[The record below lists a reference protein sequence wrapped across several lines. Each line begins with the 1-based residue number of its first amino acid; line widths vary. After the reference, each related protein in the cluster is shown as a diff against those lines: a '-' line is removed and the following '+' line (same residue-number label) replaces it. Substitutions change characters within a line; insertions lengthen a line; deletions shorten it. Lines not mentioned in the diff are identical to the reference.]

1 MTGQILLTEDLS
13 PDEAQLVE
21 SIVNG
26 KDHYLSGIMMTA
38 EVENGNGR
46 IYDLQEMQQVV
57 ENASKLIQE
66 KGPILGE
73 CEHPNTLQVNLDRAS
88 HCITEMRLDG
98 NNVVGKMKLLNT
110 PHGNIVKSI
119 MEAGVRLG
127 VSSRGT
133 GSVGSDKRV
142 RGFSFV
148 TVDVVSNPSARNALP
163 CLVREA
169 QENTK
174 ILTLAEALVE
184 DQKAQK
190 FFEKEMKKFLASIV
204 KEK

>member
-1 MTGQILLTEDLS
+1 MSAQILLTEDLS

-163 CLVREA
+163 NLVREA
-169 QENTK
+169 IETPK
-174 ILTLAEALVE
+174 IVSLAEALVE

-190 FFEKEMKKFLASIV
+190 FFEKEMKKFLASII
-204 KEK
+204 KK